1 LSLRSRGKES
11 EYENMDSDVEG
22 LEASGP
28 ITQVSTK
35 RSESEQREIDDFEE
49 EERKI
54 ISQESQV

>member
-1 LSLRSRGKES
+1 
-11 EYENMDSDVEG
+11 MDSDVEG